1 MPAIFFSNEPLP
13 NAKPLGDISRETVAD
28 NDILIAAEPDKLADL
43 IVTLKS
49 YGAERVVPVNP
60 SSPSFECD
68 LESAIATLNSSTP
81 AAEITPS
88 RSLIKAARACRTPF
102 PVDALGDLAE
112 TVQSLAR
119 LSAAPE
125 AFVASTLLA
134 CVSGL
139 ITGRFH
145 VEVRP
150 GFTVAPILWFANVGD
165 ASCSKSVA
173 QDMVIKPLREIEF
186 RKHKEFEE
194 ALRDAEDPSDVP
206 TPPRVC
212 VNNTS
217 LEALQHLAAEQGRG
231 LLSVHD
237 ELSDWFSSLKR
248 YNRSSQ
254 GDKGAWLSAHNGQ
267 RLSIDRRNLKKPI
280 FVPCWGV
287 ALVGAIPPSVLSELS
302 RDAELDN
309 QDGLDVR
316 LCYLRP
322 TLPPVELRP
331 GPEDYLSL
339 GRLSEIWERLF
350 ELRTMVCDPEPIKF
364 SPQAREAFEKWR
376 VQLLE
381 KARTQS
387 TEVAPWTGKLPGLVA
402 RLAGV
407 LAALDACTSRKVIP
421 TEISMDVYR
430 RALKIAD
437 VLTAHRRKIELE
449 RGSPTVERLAA
460 ELGAFVLDHNARTL
474 DTFEIRRGVVP
485 GIRSLPV
492 LKAVLLELQA
502 GGWLQTY
509 ISPKR
514 DDALPRVV
522 TLNPRVFE
530 SMRAA
535 H

>member
-1 MPAIFFSNEPLP
+1 MPSVFFSANPIANSLP
-13 NAKPLGDISRETVAD
+13 ITDISRETVAD
-28 NDILIAAEPDKLADL
+28 KDVLLAAEPDQIADL

-49 YGAERVVPVNP
+49 YGADRVVPVNP
-60 SSPSFECD
+60 ASPSFECD
-68 LESAIATLNSSTP
+68 LESAISTLNSSSP
-81 AAEITPS
+81 VAEIVPS
-88 RSLIKAARACRTPF
+88 QSLIKAARACRTPF
-102 PVDALGDLAE
+102 PVEALGDYADMI
-112 TVQSLAR
+112 QSVAR
-119 LSAAPE
+119 LAAAPE

-139 ITGRFH
+139 ITGRYT

-173 QDMVIKPLREIEF
+173 QDMVIRPLREIEF
-186 RKHKEFEE
+186 RKHREYEE
-194 ALRDAEDPSDVP
+194 ALNESDDPKSVP

-331 GPEDYLSL
+331 EPSDYLGMGKL
-339 GRLSEIWERLF
+339 EAIWQHLF
-350 ELRTMVCDPEPIKF
+350 DLREMVCDPEMIRF
-364 SPQAREAFEKWR
+364 STEARSAFETWR
-376 VQLLE
+376 VKLLE
-381 KARTQS
+381 KARGQS
-387 TEVAPWTGKLPGLVA
+387 SEVAPWTGKLPGLVA
-402 RLAGV
+402 RLSGV
-407 LAALDACTSRKVIP
+407 LAALDAASQKQP
-421 TEISMDVYR
+421 PSEISLDVYN

-460 ELGAFVLDHNARTL
+460 ELGAFVLDHNVREI

-485 GIRSLPV
+485 GIRSTAI
-492 LKAVLLELQA
+492 LKSVLLELQA
-502 GGWLQTY
+502 GGWLKSH
-509 ISPKR
+509 ISPRR
-514 DDALPRVV
+514 DDPLPRVV
-522 TLNPRVFE
+522 SINPRVFDDL
-530 SMRAA
+530 RAN